1 MLFANIECMN
11 RITIITTFL
20 ILLLIQTVAAQSE
33 TENILRQ
40 ITDNNTTLKALRL
53 QTEADKREQLT
64 GIYPGNP
71 AIGYNYLWGSP
82 SVIGDRQDFSVVQEF
97 DFPTAYSY
105 RKQIAG
111 LQHRQTDFGY
121 ANRLRELRQMAGQ
134 LCMEAIGYNIRDA
147 RLEERLHHARQLVSG
162 YRSKYSAGEIGQLEL
177 NKAELHLVNMEREQR
192 SVVAERE
199 MVLAALA
206 RLNGGEPV
214 LLQSVQFPELTLPG
228 DVDAWLSHVVSKH
241 PTLEWLRTAVEIS
254 SRQADLGKAL
264 SLPRLHTGYMSEQV
278 AGQSFRGITA
288 GITLP
293 LWEHKNQV
301 QHARLQ
307 EAAYAGMEADEA
319 MQLVLE
325 LRQLHARAMVLQEN
339 LATYAGGVS
348 GASNHT
354 MLERALLA
362 GEISLLEYLLE
373 LGFYYE
379 SETHLIE
386 LTVELHKTLMVLNQ
400 YQ

>member
-1 MLFANIECMN
+1 MN
-11 RITIITTFL
+11 HITIIKAFL
-20 ILLLIQTVAAQSE
+20 ALLLIQPAAAQPQVE
-33 TENILRQ
+33 AILQ
-40 ITDNNTTLKALRL
+40 KIAENNTTLKALRL
-53 QTEADKREQLT
+53 QADADKRGHIT

-71 AIGYNYLWGSP
+71 AVGYNYLWGSP

-121 ANRLRELRQMAGQ
+121 ATQLREIRMMAGQ
-134 LCMEAIGYNIRDA
+134 LCMEAIGFNIRNA
-147 RLEERLHHARQLVSG
+147 RLVERLRNARQLVEG
-162 YRSKYSAGEIGQLEL
+162 YRLQYSAGEIGQLEL
-177 NKAELHLVNMEREQR
+177 NKAELHLLNMEREQR

-199 MVLAALA
+199 TVMAALA
-206 RLNGGEPV
+206 RLNGGDPV
-214 LLQSVQFPELTLPG
+214 LLPTEQFAETALPT
-228 DVDAWLSHVVSKH
+228 DVEEWLSSVVASH
-241 PTLEWLRTAVEIS
+241 PTLEWLRTGVEIS
-254 SRQADLGKAL
+254 GKQAELGKAL
-264 SLPRLHTGYMSEQV
+264 SLPRLQTGYMSEQV

-301 QHARLQ
+301 KQAQLQ
-307 EAAYAGMEADEA
+307 EAAFAGMEADQA

-325 LRQLHARAMVLQEN
+325 LRQLYARALALSEN
-339 LATYAGGVS
+339 LETYAEGVA
-348 GASNHT
+348 GVSNHT
-354 MLERALLA
+354 MLERALAA

-386 LTVELHKTLMVLNQ
+386 LTVELHKTLAVLNQ
-400 YQ
+400 YR

>member
-1 MLFANIECMN
+1 MN
-11 RITIITTFL
+11 RITIIKAFL
-20 ILLLIQTVAAQSE
+20 ALLLIQPAAAQPQVE
-33 TENILRQ
+33 AILQ
-40 ITDNNTTLKALRL
+40 KIAENNTTLKALLL
-53 QTEADKREQLT
+53 QADADKRGQLT

-71 AIGYNYLWGSP
+71 AVGYNYLWGLP

-121 ANRLRELRQMAGQ
+121 ATQLREIRMMAGQ
-134 LCMEAIGYNIRDA
+134 LCMEAIGFNIRNA
-147 RLEERLHHARQLVSG
+147 RLVERLRNARQLVEG
-162 YRSKYSAGEIGQLEL
+162 YRLQYSAGEIGQLEL
-177 NKAELHLVNMEREQR
+177 NKAELHLLNMEREQR

-199 MVLAALA
+199 TVMAALA
-206 RLNGGEPV
+206 RLNGGDPV
-214 LLQSVQFPELTLPG
+214 LLPTEQFAETALPA
-228 DVDAWLSHVVSKH
+228 DVEEWLSSVVASH
-241 PTLEWLRTAVEIS
+241 PALEWLRTGVEIS
-254 SRQADLGKAL
+254 GKQAELGKAL
-264 SLPRLHTGYMSEQV
+264 SLPRLQTGYMSEQV
-278 AGQSFRGITA
+278 AGQSFRGIAA

-301 QHARLQ
+301 KQAQLQ
-307 EAAYAGMEADEA
+307 EAAFAGMEADQA

-325 LRQLHARAMVLQEN
+325 LRQLHARALALSEN
-339 LATYAGGVS
+339 LETYAEGVA
-348 GASNHT
+348 GVSNHT
-354 MLERALLA
+354 MLERALAA

-386 LTVELHKTLMVLNQ
+386 LTVELHKTLAVLNQ
-400 YQ
+400 YR